1 MVAVMSN
8 HFITQEYTKG
18 DEGPHHAIFKTSYR
32 REGGFI
38 PIPEA
43 PGLGVELD
51 DSLIDQRPY
60 QPMNTGQTLLRK
72 DGSVAYAV

>member
-1 MVAVMSN
+1 MN
-8 HFITQEYTKG
+8 HPTMRFIKLCYQ
-18 DEGPHHAIFKTSYR
+18 
-32 REGGFI
+32 REGGYI

-51 DSLIDQRPY
+51 DSLIEQRPY